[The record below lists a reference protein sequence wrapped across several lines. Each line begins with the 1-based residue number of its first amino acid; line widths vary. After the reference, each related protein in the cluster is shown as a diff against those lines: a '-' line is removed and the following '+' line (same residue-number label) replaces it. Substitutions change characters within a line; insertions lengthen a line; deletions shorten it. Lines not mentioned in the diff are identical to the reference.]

1 MKILLVDDS
10 KSARYA
16 LRLQLQKQG
25 AEVEMAESA
34 EDAFEK
40 LKAALP
46 DAILM
51 DHMMPGLN
59 GFEALDVIRDNPR
72 TAAIP
77 VIMCT
82 SHEELEFVATAEKK
96 GVFGILPK
104 SAAPE
109 LLPGM
114 LERLQ
119 ADLTAQAATATATT
133 AAPPV
138 MPTSTPMPTPT
149 PAPAAA
155 PPPVTTAAPS
165 VSDATLTQLI
175 DAQLQAQVPA
185 LVAPLLETLRGDL
198 NALIRSETE
207 RLTATQQA
215 AEPAVPSLSE
225 AAITQL
231 IATQLQAQVPSLVAP
246 LLETLRGDLN
256 ALIRSETERL
266 SAAQHT
272 AELASKPI
280 APPTP
285 TMADLQA
292 ISTRLATETLPDLIK
307 RALQAERVQTQEWVE
322 KRLDEVTAHS
332 AASEAQERLDADDIA
347 RKAVAIARRESQ
359 EAINAALDKALQS
372 IQSLEQR
379 LPALGPVYAFIVFAA
394 VIGLGAAG
402 AVYYLLS
409 AV

>member
-82 SHEELEFVATAEKK
+82 SHEEPEFVATAEKK

-119 ADLTAQAATATATT
+119 ADLTAQAATATA

-138 MPTSTPMPTPT
+138 MPISTPMPTPT
-149 PAPAAA
+149 PAPAA
-155 PPPVTTAAPS
+155 PPPVVTAAPS

-215 AEPAVPSLSE
+215 AEPAAPSLSE

>member
-82 SHEELEFVATAEKK
+82 SHEEPEFVATAEKK

-119 ADLTAQAATATATT
+119 ADLTAQAATA

-155 PPPVTTAAPS
+155 PMPVATAAPS

-215 AEPAVPSLSE
+215 TEPAAPSLSE
-225 AAITQL
+225 AALTQL

-359 EAINAALDKALQS
+359 EAINAALEKALQS